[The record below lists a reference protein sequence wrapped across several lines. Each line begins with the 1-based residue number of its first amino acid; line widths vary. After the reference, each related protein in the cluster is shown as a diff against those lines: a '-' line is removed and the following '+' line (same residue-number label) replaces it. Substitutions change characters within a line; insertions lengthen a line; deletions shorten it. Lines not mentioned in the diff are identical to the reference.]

1 MLDEYSSPDASQFTR
16 GIGRPGPAWE
26 DRSPG
31 PAQDAD
37 AHVRCAWL
45 RGDGQGGLRFGED
58 HHSLVAMA
66 ISCLVKAV
74 AGDRVRAVLD
84 AGTWYVTDIL
94 RRTDGSAPLD
104 IDAGNTTLNVS
115 AIRLCL
121 SADDLQLSAKNWST
135 SAVHVKQDL
144 GREVTH
150 VEHRYVRAGSSAID
164 VDTTAVTRAAHIV
177 SHASQ
182 ALVLR
187 GKAASLGAEGL
198 LRIDGTQV
206 HMG

>member
-1 MLDEYSSPDASQFTR
+1 MLDEHSSLDALQVTR
-16 GIGRPGPAWE
+16 DIDHPCSPVDA
-26 DRSPG
+26 RSPG
-31 PAQDAD
+31 PARDAV

-45 RGDGQGGLRFGED
+45 RGDGHGGLRFGD
-58 HHSLVAMA
+58 DDHSLVAMA

-104 IDAGNTTLNVS
+104 IDAGNNTLNLS
-115 AIRLCL
+115 ASRLCL
-121 SADDLQLSAKNWST
+121 GAEDLHLSAKNWST
-135 SAVHVKQDL
+135 TAAHVNQQL

-150 VEHRYVRAGSSAID
+150 VEQRYVRAGSSAID

-198 LRIDGTQV
+198 LRIDGAQV